1 MKKTIVKIFHFFNQF
16 ICAQPLEVML
26 VVFIEFYYP
35 KMRLDAKI
43 VIGGF
48 NMLIKRDEYLN
59 KLISKNGM
67 IKVITGI
74 RRCGKSYL
82 LFELLNSHILDI
94 SFISFI
100 LFIY

>member
-16 ICAQPLEVML
+16 ICAQLLEAML

-48 NMLIKRDEYLN
+48 NILIKRDEYLN
-59 KLISKNGM
+59 KLISKKGL
-67 IKVITGI
+67 I
-74 RRCGKSYL
+74 GKAVGLKKKISRLNL
-82 LFELLNSHILDI
+82 LTN
-94 SFISFI
+94 
-100 LFIY
+100 

>member
-1 MKKTIVKIFHFFNQF
+1 
-16 ICAQPLEVML
+16 ML

-74 RRCGKSYL
+74 RRFGKSYL
-82 LFELLNSHILDI
+82 LFKLLNSHILDI
-94 SFISFI
+94 SFISLI
-100 LFIY
+100 LFTYWC

>member
-1 MKKTIVKIFHFFNQF
+1 
-16 ICAQPLEVML
+16 ML
-26 VVFIEFYYP
+26 VIFIEFYYP

-43 VIGGF
+43 VIGDF

-67 IKVITGI
+67 NKVITGI

-82 LFELLNSHILDI
+82 LFELLNS
-94 SFISFI
+94 
-100 LFIY
+100 

>member
-1 MKKTIVKIFHFFNQF
+1 M
-16 ICAQPLEVML
+16 
-26 VVFIEFYYP
+26 VFIEFYYP

-59 KLISKNGM
+59 KLISKNGI
-67 IKVITGI
+67 IKAITGI

-82 LFELLNSHILDI
+82 LFKLLNSHILDI
-94 SFISFI
+94 YFISFI
-100 LFIY
+100 LFTYWFKYY